1 MPGKS
6 AEHRL
11 APEANRD
18 LEAIWLY
25 TLEEWG
31 LKQANRY
38 TDELTDVFAQLA
50 VGPQLGTAC
59 DHIRIGYRRRRVD
72 KSLLIRLPPDLH
84 DALTRLRTERHIN
97 ISAWVRSL
105 LARELARELGP
116 DRDPPIPLPPPPPPR
131 PAPPLPPSL
140 EAPLPGWRPH
150 RLDNGDWGSIYL
162 GDPAVL
168 PSELVGATIVVQ
180 SRNGQSWTTTVT
192 AVLDRGSRQ
201 VIVTDSG
208 RLSEP

>member
-1 MPGKS
+1 MK
-6 AEHRL
+6 
-11 APEANRD
+11 
-18 LEAIWLY
+18 Y
-25 TLEEWG
+25 
-31 LKQANRY
+31 
-38 TDELTDVFAQLA
+38 
-50 VGPQLGTAC
+50 
-59 DHIRIGYRRRRVD
+59 

-97 ISAWVRSL
+97 ISAWLRSL

-116 DRDPPIPLPPPPPPR
+116 DRDPPIPLSPTPPPRPPPPPR
-131 PAPPLPPSL
+131 PAPPPPPSL
-140 EAPLPGWRPH
+140 DAPLPGWRPH

-180 SRNGQSWTTTVT
+180 SRNGQSRTAAVT